1 MLDCTWLIP
10 IVVHL
15 LMNVVEIGN
24 NTLENAAADQEDK
37 ISEYLAYKKSTN
49 DLLIIKTISNAVYSL
64 DLKTN
69 KFQKLLTGNLNIAD
83 CFSNH
88 RLVVNNSN
96 NLRLQINNNN
106 DVYLFKEK
114 PADIIEVVFVSSLKK
129 SPLYIDTHDLYI
141 LSCKKD
147 QIISIDGK
155 QILYQDNYAILT
167 DGKNIYQSSSYR
179 ELNYNSHE
187 EEYDSC
193 VYDIDYANLQCVFG
207 EANRTLNLPLGE
219 IAESIFLLNSSH
231 SQLQKIS
238 LEFKFKAAS
247 LGSHQ
252 NAITFADKS
261 EIYIIDS
268 IDGHL
273 MKFGYKLPNVPP
285 STDKFTNYLCTNLIK
300 NSKYGIITLIG
311 IFMALL
317 ITVMNNIF
325 RKLIN
330 PKQVSYLQ
338 FGFTKFY
345 RFDFDNTTIIPI
357 FVHKGEYEAKPFLLR
372 TQMQFNHPNLIR
384 HFKAISIL

>member
-155 QILYQDNYAILT
+155 QILYQGNT
-167 DGKNIYQSSSYR
+167 
-179 ELNYNSHE
+179 
-187 EEYDSC
+187 
-193 VYDIDYANLQCVFG
+193 
-207 EANRTLNLPLGE
+207 RTIN
-219 IAESIFLLNSSH
+219 H
-231 SQLQKIS
+231 
-238 LEFKFKAAS
+238 
-247 LGSHQ
+247 
-252 NAITFADKS
+252 
-261 EIYIIDS
+261 
-268 IDGHL
+268 
-273 MKFGYKLPNVPP
+273 
-285 STDKFTNYLCTNLIK
+285 NLI
-300 NSKYGIITLIG
+300 SPILPDYLE
-311 IFMALL
+311 IFFIFSTELYESLL
-317 ITVMNNIF
+317 IYV
-325 RKLIN
+325 
-330 PKQVSYLQ
+330 
-338 FGFTKFY
+338 
-345 RFDFDNTTIIPI
+345 
-357 FVHKGEYEAKPFLLR
+357 A
-372 TQMQFNHPNLIR
+372 
-384 HFKAISIL
+384 